1 MLRVVLSALLWR
13 IRGGLRING
22 KKLPVN
28 KIWYAIFIGVLCY
41 VNGLGL
47 EMSVNSGIATF
58 VAYQLYGWGRYIGA
72 LVGGVLDKES
82 KECELI
88 DNLLDPCKITWKGKV
103 YYLNDYP
110 RLFGFCGTT
119 ITGLML
125 TYLMGIAMGDFGF
138 GFVGIGMGVCYWLG
152 SLLEK
157 LYPLGKCGWNWG
169 EWIFGAY
176 LGFFL

>member
-1 MLRVVLSALLWR
+1 MWSVVLSSLLWR
-13 IRGGLRING
+13 VRGGLRICG

-47 EMSVNSGIATF
+47 EMSINSGIATF

-72 LVGGVLDKES
+72 LVGGILDKES

-88 DNLLDPCKITWKGKV
+88 DSLLDPCKITWKGKV

-125 TYLMGIAMGDFGF
+125 TYLMGIAMGDFWF